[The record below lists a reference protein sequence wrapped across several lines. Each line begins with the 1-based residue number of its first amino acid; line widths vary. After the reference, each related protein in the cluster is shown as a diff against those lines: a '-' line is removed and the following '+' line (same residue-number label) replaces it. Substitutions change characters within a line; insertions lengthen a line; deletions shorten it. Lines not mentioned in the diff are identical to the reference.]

1 MAIRPLIRERTW
13 LFPPTLDEL
22 VWDDHPARFV
32 GAFVDGLEGKIRA
45 ELEIAW
51 DGELLGAPGYDPRGL
66 LGVWI
71 YGFMTGVRSCRKLEG
86 ACRDQLPYLWLT
98 GWEHPDH
105 NTLWRFYQAH
115 REQMRKLLKRTV
127 RVAVKVGLVEMAV
140 QAVDGTKV
148 KANAARERTY
158 DRAGMEKL
166 LARTEA
172 AIRDLEAQN
181 ATGGDPPPAR
191 LPKKLTEGQALKEQ
205 VTAAL
210 AETEARTEEGSTE
223 QSSAELNPDGPATG
237 APEARD
243 EDGSGPSSAR
253 LPEELTGA
261 QALKEQVTAVL
272 VKTET
277 RTEEGSTEQISAGLD
292 PVEPATGDLEAR
304 TEDGGADRLP
314 EELIEAQALEEQ
326 VTAAL
331 VETETRTDEGST
343 EQISAGLDPVEPAT
357 GDLEAGTE
365 DGGGS
370 SSARLPEELTG
381 AQVLKEP
388 VTAAL
393 VKTETRTEEGS
404 TEQSSA
410 GLTPVEPATGDL
422 ETGTEDGGGS
432 LSARLAKELAEAQL
446 LKEQVTAALAEMA
459 AEGGPKH
466 LNLTDGDA
474 QWMKSRQGF
483 VAGYNAQA
491 MVSPLAPEAAG
502 RTGLLIMATDVDNC
516 PADQE
521 QLVPM
526 IEQAEANTG
535 RPADITLADGGYH
548 SGPNVDAC
556 AEAGHR
562 VAMPESNRPAGKDP
576 DPYGKDAFTYHEET
590 DTYTCP
596 EGKTLRFV
604 GERHFKDRPASREY
618 RASRAVC
625 LSCPAFGKCTTA
637 RRQGRMLQVGPHE
650 QALQA
655 HRQWMASNEAKAAYK
670 RRKQLPEPTFG
681 ILKEQQAARA
691 FLLRGLHNVQAE
703 WDLLAT
709 AFNLRTL
716 YQVWR
721 RWAVHRPTEQWMLTG
736 AVTG

>member
-277 RTEEGSTEQISAGLD
+277 RTE
-292 PVEPATGDLEAR
+292 
-304 TEDGGADRLP
+304 
-314 EELIEAQALEEQ
+314 
-326 VTAAL
+326 
-331 VETETRTDEGST
+331 EGST